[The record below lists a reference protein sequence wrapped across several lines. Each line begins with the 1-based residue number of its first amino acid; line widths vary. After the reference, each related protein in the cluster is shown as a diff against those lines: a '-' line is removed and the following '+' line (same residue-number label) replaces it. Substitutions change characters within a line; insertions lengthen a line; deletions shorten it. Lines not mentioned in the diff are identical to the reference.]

1 MADLN
6 KCYLTNNAFY
16 QRDIRQDG
24 FEWVDCH
31 QEQKCM
37 YLFERISGDQK
48 ILAVFNFSDETQEYT
63 LEKDY
68 AGYELLLASDMV
80 KYGGKKHYTKKEK
93 EIKGGKAVFKMGPFS
108 ARYYL
113 VK

>member
-1 MADLN
+1 MFAAS
-6 KCYLTNNAFY
+6 NN
-16 QRDIRQDG
+16 
-24 FEWVDCH
+24 
-31 QEQKCM
+31 
-37 YLFERISGDQK
+37 RI
-48 ILAVFNFSDETQEYT
+48 YT

-80 KYGGKKHYTKKEK
+80 KYGGKKRYTKKEK
-93 EIKGGKAVFKMGPFS
+93 VITGGKAVFKIGPFS

>member
-48 ILAVFNFSDETQEYT
+48 ILAVFNFSDETQDT
-63 LEKDY
+63 PWKRITP
-68 AGYELLLASDMV
+68 DMS
-80 KYGGKKHYTKKEK
+80 
-93 EIKGGKAVFKMGPFS
+93 FS
-108 ARYYL
+108 LPATW
-113 VK
+113 

>member
-1 MADLN
+1 MALSGW
-6 KCYLTNNAFY
+6 TA
-16 QRDIRQDG
+16 I
-24 FEWVDCH
+24 

-80 KYGGKKHYTKKEK
+80 KYGGKSATPRKRKKSRAEK
-93 EIKGGKAVFKMGPFS
+93 
-108 ARYYL
+108 RYS
-113 VK
+113 KWDRFPQDIIW